1 MNDAAFEQIRREL
14 GWIPRDPISLT
25 KYAQQLGITVK
36 ELKEAIVKLE
46 SEKK

>member
-14 GWIPRDPISLT
+14 GMIPRDEVSLA
-25 KYAQQLGITVK
+25 KYALQLGVTVT
-36 ELKEAIVKLE
+36 ELKEAIAKLE